1 MTPARG
7 PFLGGVVACFAAA
20 VLLAAAWG
28 PSRRVYLPAPQVVPV
43 ATAGE
48 LLAWCEAQ
56 GLRGRRAV
64 VLARHL
70 VQAEDPRGDSAEV
83 EALTALMHRAVIRE
97 LHHVVPDRA
106 WTEVAWN
113 LGTVSIYR
121 TASAGRVANFEDGRV
136 SATPLSGFW
145 PAGEPVLLVLHP
157 ADWSAEELEL
167 IAGLV
172 RSGRL
177 RADLVA
183 LLRGTGADLA
193 LWRAIMSSIRV

>member
-1 MTPARG
+1 MTPGRG
-7 PFLGGVVACFAAA
+7 AFLGGVVACFAAA
-20 VLLAAAWG
+20 VLAASAFG
-28 PSRRVYLPAPQVVPV
+28 PSRRVYLPAPRAVPV
-43 ATAGE
+43 GSTAE

-64 VLARHL
+64 VFARHL
-70 VQAEDPRGDSAEV
+70 VQAEDPRGDSADV
-83 EALTALMHRAVIRE
+83 EALTALMHRAVVRE
-97 LHHVVPDRA
+97 LFHVVPDGA

-121 TASAGRVANFEDGRV
+121 PDGQGRIANFEDGRV
-136 SATPLSGFW
+136 SATPLSAFW
-145 PAGEPVLLVLHP
+145 PGDEPVLLVLHP
-157 ADWSAEELEL
+157 PDWSAAELEV

-177 RADLVA
+177 RADVVA

-193 LWRAIMSSIRV
+193 LWSAIMSSIRV